1 MLEVGNELGMSNF
14 YELVARGGPVMIPM
28 VGLSVVTIACGF
40 ERAWFW
46 SKVFQGESRISSRIL
61 DAAEYSLTEARSL
74 AASAKDMPIGRFLF
88 AGLKLDHPA
97 PDTFSLAMEAA
108 GEKEFAQMRKGDKLL
123 ETTIAIAP
131 LLGLLGTVTGLM
143 TTFGN
148 LNIGTTGGGSP
159 DLTKAAAGIG
169 EALTATAGGMIVAI
183 VALVIFRTSV
193 SLQAQQ
199 VDYFA
204 EVGSALELI
213 YRQKWM
219 PRGSFP
225 EVTPDSAMKSPT
237 KPPGATL

>member
-1 MLEVGNELGMSNF
+1 MAGNF
-14 YELVARGGPVMIPM
+14 YELVARGGPVMWPI

-46 SKVFQGESRISSRIL
+46 TKVFQKESQISGRIL
-61 DAAEYSLTEARSL
+61 AAAEHNLADARKL
-74 AASAKDMPIGRFLF
+74 AESAKDMPIGRFLF
-88 AGLKLDHPA
+88 AGLKLKHPA

-143 TTFGN
+143 TTFAN
-148 LNIGTTGGGSP
+148 LKIGGGGSGSP
-159 DLTKAAAGIG
+159 DLSKAAEGIG
-169 EALTATAGGMIVAI
+169 EALTSTAGGMTVAI

-193 SLQAQQ
+193 SLQGQQ

-213 YRQKWM
+213 YRQQWKATAKN
-219 PRGSFP
+219 P
-225 EVTPDSAMKSPT
+225 ESHAIDLDE
-237 KPPGATL
+237 PGTAP

>member
-1 MLEVGNELGMSNF
+1 MAGNF

-46 SKVFQGESRISSRIL
+46 TKVFQGESKISSRIL
-61 DAAEYSLTEARSL
+61 AAAEHSL
-74 AASAKDMPIGRFLF
+74 ADARTLAESAKDMPIGRFLF
-88 AGLKLDHPA
+88 AGLKLKHPA

-148 LNIGTTGGGSP
+148 LNIGAGGGSGSP
-159 DLTKAAAGIG
+159 DLTKAAEGIG

-183 VALVIFRTSV
+183 VALVIFRISV
-193 SLQAQQ
+193 SLQGQQ
-199 VDYFA
+199 IDYFA

-213 YRQKWM
+213 YRQQWTAK
-219 PRGSFP
+219 
-225 EVTPDSAMKSPT
+225 DSVKNLASSP
-237 KPPGATL
+237 KDGEPAS

>member
-1 MLEVGNELGMSNF
+1 MAGNF
-14 YELVARGGPVMIPM
+14 YELVAQGGVVMLPI

-46 SKVFQGESRISSRIL
+46 TKVFQGESQISGRIL
-61 DAAEYSLTEARSL
+61 AAAEHSL
-74 AASAKDMPIGRFLF
+74 ADARKLAESAKHMPIGRFLF
-88 AGLKLDHPA
+88 AGLKLKNPA

-143 TTFGN
+143 TTFAN
-148 LNIGTTGGGSP
+148 LKIGGGGSGSP
-159 DLTKAAAGIG
+159 DLSKAAAGIG
-169 EALTATAGGMIVAI
+169 EALTSTAGGMVVAI
-183 VALVIFRTSV
+183 VALAIFRTSV
-193 SLQAQQ
+193 SLQGQQ

-213 YRQKWM
+213 YRQQWRANKVESHDSDAKSIEHDD
-219 PRGSFP
+219 RGTAS
-225 EVTPDSAMKSPT
+225 
-237 KPPGATL
+237 

>member
-1 MLEVGNELGMSNF
+1 MSNF
-14 YELVARGGPVMIPM
+14 YELVAQGGPVMIPM
-28 VGLSVVTIACGF
+28 MGLSVVTIACGF

-46 SKVFQGESRISSRIL
+46 SKVFQGESRISARIL
-61 DAAEYSLTEARSL
+61 DAADHSLSEARSL
-74 AASAKDMPIGRFLF
+74 AESAKDMPIGRFLL
-88 AGLKLDHPA
+88 AGLKLHQPA

-143 TTFGN
+143 TTFSN
-148 LNIGTTGGGSP
+148 LNVGAGGGSP

-169 EALTATAGGMIVAI
+169 EALTSTAGGMIVAI

-204 EVGSALELI
+204 EVGSALDLI
-213 YRQKWM
+213 YRQKWK
-219 PRGSFP
+219 PSESPQTQNTGDPGTHLDANSG
-225 EVTPDSAMKSPT
+225 AKS
-237 KPPGATL
+237 